1 MESVIFCLRSFMA
14 GRHTQIR
21 AENFKQWMWEAYPED
36 YYKNPP
42 ADQSMDVSGEHRP
55 THLAQGGYPAGELWW
70 TVLVLIPK
78 GTIDTRGI
86 GLLETLWEVVEAL
99 IETSLHAS
107 L

>member
-1 MESVIFCLRSFMA
+1 MPLATHVEPVQFNDTTPSEADMESVIFCLRSFMA

-55 THLAQGGYPAGELWW
+55 THLALGGYPAGVVVDRL
-70 TVLVLIPK
+70 
-78 GTIDTRGI
+78 GTHT
-86 GLLETLWEVVEAL
+86 
-99 IETSLHAS
+99 
-107 L
+107 